1 MRQLMESH
9 PGKSQI
15 KICHLTSGHFP
26 FDDRIFHKE
35 AKTLVKA
42 GYNAVVIAQHSKD
55 EVVDGVRIV
64 HLPESKNRFECM
76 TKVVWKLFRLAL
88 KEKADIYHFHDPLL
102 IPVGIVLKLLG
113 KKVVY
118 DVHEDYS
125 KQILY
130 KEWVGKGYVRKV
142 VAFIT
147 NMIEQAGVFLF
158 NGIAAATPDIAKK
171 FNPTKTILLRNLP
184 VLGLINDANRL
195 EIQKERPIIIY
206 AGGLS
211 GTRGIKKIVQ
221 AMVLVADRGELWL
234 LGKWESEGFK
244 KECEGLKGWNHTEY
258 LGFVPLG
265 EVYKYIK
272 VADVGIS
279 VLYPIKNYIT
289 SLPIKAF
296 EYMACSLPIVMSN
309 FPYWQD
315 IFGECALFA
324 DPYNPKD
331 IADKILY
338 LLDNPDKAR
347 QLGERGKQLTKEK
360 YNWET
365 ESKKLLELYEK
376 LLK

>member
-1 MRQLMESH
+1 MKHLLD
-9 PGKSQI
+9 KSQI
-15 KICHLTSGHFP
+15 KICHLTAGHSP

-42 GYNAVVIAQHSKD
+42 GYNTVVIAQHSKE
-55 EVVDGVRIV
+55 EVVDGVKIV
-64 HLPESKNRFECM
+64 CLRESKSRFESM
-76 TKVVWKLFRLAL
+76 TRVVWKLFRSAL
-88 KEKADIYHFHDPLL
+88 KEKADIYHFHDPAL

-130 KEWVGKGYVRKV
+130 KEWMGKEYIRRI
-142 VAFIT
+142 VAFVT
-147 NMIEQAGVFLF
+147 NAIEQTGVFLF

-184 VLGLINDANRL
+184 VLGLINNVKRL
-195 EIQKERPIIIY
+195 EIQKDKPIVVY

-211 GTRGIKKIVQ
+211 RIRGIKEVIQ
-221 AMVLVADRGELWL
+221 AMDFVEDKAKLWL
-234 LGKWESEGFK
+234 LGKWENEEFK
-244 KECEGLKGWNHTEY
+244 KECESLRGWKYAEFLGL
-258 LGFVPLG
+258 VPLG

-272 VADVGIS
+272 AADVGIS
-279 VLYPIKNYIT
+279 ILYPIKNYIT
-289 SLPIKAF
+289 SLPVKVF

-309 FPYWQD
+309 FLYWQE

-324 DPYNPKD
+324 DPYSPKD

-338 LLDNPDKAR
+338 LLDNPEKAERMGDK
-347 QLGERGKQLTKEK
+347 GMQLTREE

-365 ESKKLLELYEK
+365 ESKKLVELYEK

>member
-1 MRQLMESH
+1 MKNLLD
-9 PGKSQI
+9 KAQI
-15 KICHLTSGHFP
+15 KICHLTGHLP
-26 FDDRIFHKE
+26 FDGRIFHKE

-42 GYNAVVIAQHSKD
+42 GYNVVVIAQHSKK

-64 HLPESKNRFECM
+64 PLPQSKNRFESM
-76 TKVVWKLFRLAL
+76 TKMVWKLFRSAL
-88 KEKADIYHFHDPLL
+88 KEKADIYHFHDPVL
-102 IPVGIVLKLLG
+102 ILVGIVLKLLG

-130 KEWVGKGYVRKV
+130 KEWVGKEYVRKV

-147 NMIEQAGVFLF
+147 NMIEQTGVFLF

-184 VLGLINDANRL
+184 VLGLINNAKRL

-211 GTRGIKKIVQ
+211 RIRGIKEVIQ
-221 AMVLVADRGELWL
+221 AMDFVENKAKLWL
-234 LGKWESEGFK
+234 LGKWENEEFK
-244 KECEGLKGWNHTEY
+244 KECEGLKGWKCTEC
-258 LGFVPLG
+258 LGFVPLS
-265 EVYKYIK
+265 EVYKYTK

-279 VLYPIKNYIT
+279 ILHPTKNYIT
-289 SLPIKAF
+289 SLPIKSF
-296 EYMACSLPIVMSN
+296 EYMACSLPTVMSN
-309 FPYWQD
+309 FPYWQE

-338 LLDNPDKAR
+338 LLDNPDKAK
-347 QLGERGKQLTKEK
+347 QLGSRARHLVMEE
-360 YNWET
+360 YNWEV
-365 ESKKLLELYEK
+365 ESRKLIEFYEK